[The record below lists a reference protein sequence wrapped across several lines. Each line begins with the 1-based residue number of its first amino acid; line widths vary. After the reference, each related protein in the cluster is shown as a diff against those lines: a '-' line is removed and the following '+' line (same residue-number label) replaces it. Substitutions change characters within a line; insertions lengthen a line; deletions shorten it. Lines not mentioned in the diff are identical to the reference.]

1 MSLKHKIYLSSNYG
15 QTDQNGCSQLNAKGS
30 NLSSLRCKRFLQ
42 LKRDRLRLVK
52 PLNAHNSLGKVDL
65 NKSREYQQ
73 KFKPKMALLEGEG
86 VRIINKFNGE
96 NINIWKF
103 KVEMRLASVDFWGI
117 MNEQEGASSSNAN
130 SKVKKEYQ
138 RCTKKA
144 MSIIML
150 NLA

>member
-1 MSLKHKIYLSSNYG
+1 M
-15 QTDQNGCSQLNAKGS
+15 
-30 NLSSLRCKRFLQ
+30 
-42 LKRDRLRLVK
+42 K

-117 MNEQEGASSSNAN
+117 MNE
-130 SKVKKEYQ
+130 
-138 RCTKKA
+138 
-144 MSIIML
+144 
-150 NLA
+150 